1 MSVVYKTL
9 ILAFLIFFAQAS
21 FAKQVVRITTGEW
34 PPYISETIDNQGL
47 LTQITKEAFA
57 KKNIDVQVGFFPWA
71 RATELSK
78 SGEWDGTIAFAR
90 LKEREKF
97 YHFSKTLYI
106 GRYAFF
112 HLKSQPFFWTGYED
126 LRAIKMASTR
136 GFGGMGD
143 EFIQAEQ
150 KGIITV
156 MRLTSDVQSFNML
169 KANRVQAVPSDLEVG
184 YVLLHKIYGKD
195 ANLFTHNPRL
205 IQSSDYHLVISKRN
219 KNGQKI
225 IDTFNEGLMLLHS
238 TGRYDEILKAWYN
251 KPIYRQSVP
260 SEFLPAPKVTMR
272 VPANHRL

>member
-1 MSVVYKTL
+1 MSVLSRVL
-9 ILAFLIFFAQAS
+9 ILAFLIVFSQAS

-34 PPYISETIDNQGL
+34 APYISESIDQKGL
-47 LTQITKEAFA
+47 ITQITKEAFA
-57 KKNIDVQVGFFPWA
+57 KKNIDVEIGFFPWA

-78 SGEWDGTIAFAR
+78 SGEWDATIAFAR

-97 YHFSKTLYI
+97 YLFSRTLYI

-126 LRAIKMASTR
+126 LKEIKMASTR

-143 EFIQAEQ
+143 DFLKAERS
-150 KGIITV
+150 GVITV

-169 KANRVQAVPSDLEVG
+169 KANRVQAVPSDLEAG
-184 YVLLHKIYGKD
+184 YVLLHKIYGKE

-205 IQSSDYHLVISKRN
+205 IQSSDYHLVVSKKN
-219 KNGQKI
+219 KNAQKI

-238 TGRYDEILKAWYN
+238 SGRYDEILKTWYN

-260 SEFLPAPKVTMR
+260 PEYLPAPKVTMR
-272 VPANHRL
+272 TPAHHRF